1 MSSWLMYFCLAP
13 SPAAI
18 DRRKPLDIFRGGS
31 EGRRQDD
38 DDEDVHAFDA
48 LHAGWGGGEEGGD
61 CRVKGGSKGAG
72 GDEIHQNAFKT
83 YSTFQQEKLKSKA
96 YLTFLEF

>member
-1 MSSWLMYFCLAP
+1 MLERYFWLGKMLILHAKLVDVLLSCTTVH
-13 SPAAI
+13 
-18 DRRKPLDIFRGGS
+18 RRQPQLTGESHLTFSEGGI

-61 CRVKGGSKGAG
+61 CRVKGGSKRAG
-72 GDEIHQNAFKT
+72 GDLINQNGFKT
-83 YSTFQQEKLKSKA
+83 
-96 YLTFLEF
+96 